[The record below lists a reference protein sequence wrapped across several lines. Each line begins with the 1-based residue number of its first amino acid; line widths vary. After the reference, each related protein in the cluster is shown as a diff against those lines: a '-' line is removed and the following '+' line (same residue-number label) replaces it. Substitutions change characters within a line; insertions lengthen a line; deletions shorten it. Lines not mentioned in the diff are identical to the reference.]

1 MRLCASTNVPTGRR
15 RYKDSR
21 TSKRMKRQLWQ
32 MQLRLLLISWRRST
46 RRIKD
51 TIVEC
56 RIDFDL
62 IEPADRSIERRDVR
76 CSNDERQ
83 LETTHLPVVAE
94 VPLNVERAQQRISHT
109 NSAQ

>member
-1 MRLCASTNVPTGRR
+1 MRLCASTNVRTGRR

-21 TSKRMKRQLWQ
+21 ISERKKQQLCP

-56 RIDFDL
+56 RIDFVL
-62 IEPADRSIERRDVR
+62 VEPADRGVECRNVR
-76 CSNDERQ
+76 CSNNERQ
-83 LETTHLPVVAE
+83 LETIHIPIVAE
-94 VPLNVERAQQRISHT
+94 VPLNVERAQQRVS
-109 NSAQ
+109 